1 MVEKFSRQ
9 FIRWNYIF
17 GLALMIASLPHS
29 KFVMSVSQFWLASV
43 FAVDRIDIRKLE
55 EFIMQRSRLKAIFFL
70 IPYFVLQLLSSIAK
84 GFKNFFS
91 NKPAMIFS
99 SIFLLHIVGL
109 FFTTDYDYAWKDLR
123 TKLPIFLLPLFIST
137 SQSFRKRDFYGFIML
152 FIASVL
158 VRTLINSGNLV
169 QENFIDIRNIS
180 KSISHIIVS
189 LLISFSFFS
198 LLYFLFLK
206 RTFPLVL
213 KILFGIVLIWLSVYL
228 VISKS
233 VTGLVVISLTIL
245 IMLIVLIFRSRK
257 NWIKVSLLGFFLVL
271 ITTFIV
277 YFQGVRKDY
286 YHVNKVDF
294 STLDSV
300 TPRGARYTHYIH
312 HKETENGNYLW
323 IYLQWDELRAT
334 WNKRSKFRYDSLD
347 ERHQRISNTLVRFLA
362 SKGYRKDAD
371 GVMKLTDDEI
381 HEIEKGT
388 ANVVFSQ
395 TFSIRGRIYE
405 LLWGYDEYRKSG
417 DPTGSSVMQR
427 LEFWKASWGL
437 IQQNWLTGV
446 GTGDMNEAFQQQYT
460 RMHTKLAP
468 DQRWR
473 SHNQFLSIFVGFG
486 IFGLLWFLFSVFYPP
501 IVLGK
506 FSDYFFLIFIII
518 AIISMIPEDTIES
531 QAGVTFFAFFY
542 TFLLFGRKED
552 DPIG

>member
-1 MVEKFSRQ
+1 
-9 FIRWNYIF
+9 
-17 GLALMIASLPHS
+17 
-29 KFVMSVSQFWLASV
+29 
-43 FAVDRIDIRKLE
+43 
-55 EFIMQRSRLKAIFFL
+55 MQRSRLKAIFFL

>member
-99 SIFLLHIVGL
+99 SIFLLHIAGL

-501 IVLGK
+501 LVLGK